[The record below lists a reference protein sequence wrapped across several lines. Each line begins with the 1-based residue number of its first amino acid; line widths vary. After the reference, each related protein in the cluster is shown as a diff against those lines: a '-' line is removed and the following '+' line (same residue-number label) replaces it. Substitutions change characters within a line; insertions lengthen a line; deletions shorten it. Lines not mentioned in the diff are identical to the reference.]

1 MRRDGECRLS
11 GIAFPVQG
19 HLYKALHRQREA
31 LCQKNRSGKMLR
43 AVLSVGAV
51 LRDTSFLYRRNP
63 TVI

>member
-1 MRRDGECRLS
+1 
-11 GIAFPVQG
+11 
-19 HLYKALHRQREA
+19 LHRQREA